1 MNEYY
6 SIQSSQDVIKHYG
19 TKGMKWGL
27 RKTLKTVGRM
37 AGNALRHPHLSEYAL
52 VKEQSLH
59 RNDRDVYDFRKSD
72 LKRELANNPKALRKK
87 LKQLKKDYKKDNSF
101 TGSFKRRSSI
111 MDEHLAAH
119 KEYKAAKRNAKSKR
133 EKRLAY
139 ENYQTKVNPYLE

>member
-1 MNEYY
+1 
-6 SIQSSQDVIKHYG
+6 
-19 TKGMKWGL
+19 
-27 RKTLKTVGRM
+27 M

-59 RNDRDVYDFRKSD
+59 RNDRDVYDFKKVD

-101 TGSFKRRSSI
+101 TGSFKRRSAI

-119 KEYKAAKRNAKSKR
+119 KEYKTEKKNAKSKR
-133 EKRLAY
+133 DKRLAY
-139 ENYQTKVNPYLE
+139 ERYQNKVNPYLD

>member
-1 MNEYY
+1 MTEYI
-6 SIQSSQDVIKHYG
+6 SMSSSKDVIEHHG
-19 TKGMKWGL
+19 TKGMKWGV

-37 AGNALRHPHLSEYAL
+37 SGNALRHPNLAEYAL

-59 RNDRDVYDFRKSD
+59 RNDRDAYDFKKYD

-87 LKQLKKDYKKDNSF
+87 LKQLKKDYKKNNSF
-101 TGSFKRRSSI
+101 IGSFKRRSAI

-119 KEYKAAKRNAKSKR
+119 KEYKAEKRNAKSKH

-139 ENYQTKVNPYLE
+139 EKYQTKVNPYLE